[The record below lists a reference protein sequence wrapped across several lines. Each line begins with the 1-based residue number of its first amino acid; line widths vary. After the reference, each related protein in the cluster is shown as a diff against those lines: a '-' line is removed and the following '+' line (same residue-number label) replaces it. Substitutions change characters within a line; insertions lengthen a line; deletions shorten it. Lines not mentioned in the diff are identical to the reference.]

1 MASIIMHLAVTCELT
16 KRYDFANIDR
26 LKFGAILPD
35 SGKGKAGHIHTFIW
49 GRNKKTY
56 DFDLFRD
63 RFGELMKTFSFLPE
77 RWLMSIL
84 QKQ

>member
-35 SGKGKAGHIHTFIW
+35 SGKGRLVIYTHLYGEEIRKLMTLIFSSVPMLD
-49 GRNKKTY
+49 RNIV
-56 DFDLFRD
+56 R
-63 RFGELMKTFSFLPE
+63 
-77 RWLMSIL
+77 
-84 QKQ
+84 